1 MPEITKLQRQLD
13 LIAYLVGRRFPV
25 PVEELM
31 ENVSAYAEKWHTE
44 TEKSRA
50 TARRTFER
58 DKDELRA
65 FGIPL
70 RTVRYT
76 IEGMEEAEGY
86 EITRRD
92 FYLPYLKLVSQLS
105 GERPFRAPAR
115 PATFEI
121 KREDAPLALR
131 ALQRI
136 ADVPNFPLAREA
148 RSAFRKLAFDL
159 DSALFAEQRD
169 VVFADRINN
178 VELTENLRTLS
189 DALLK
194 RKTVEFRYRG
204 IYRGEETSREVNLY
218 GLLYQSGHWYAVGYD
233 LDRQD
238 LRIFRAARMSDV
250 AANKRAPNTP
260 DYEVPEKFRLDEYAG
275 RQPWELGDQDEPSVT
290 ARVLFRFPA
299 SLWAERNGHGALER
313 TLDDGSAVRAFTV
326 HQTNPFVRWLLGM
339 QDDVE
344 VLEPAALR
352 GELKAIAQRV
362 IDLHAEDDDDGE

>member
-1 MPEITKLQRQLD
+1 MTKPTKLQRQLD

-25 PVEELM
+25 SVEELM
-31 ENVSAYAEKWHTE
+31 ENVPAYAEKWRESDTA
-44 TEKSRA
+44 RA

-76 IEGMEEAEGY
+76 IDRGVEEVEGY
-86 EITRRD
+86 EIQRRD

-105 GERPFRAPAR
+105 GERPYSPPAR
-115 PATFEI
+115 AATLEI
-121 KREDAPLALR
+121 ERDDAPLALR

-159 DSALFAEQRD
+159 DPDAFTEQPD
-169 VVFADRINN
+169 VVFADRINHA
-178 VELTENLRTLS
+178 ELTANLRTLS

-194 RKTVEFRYRG
+194 RKTVTFQYRG
-204 IYRGEETSREVNLY
+204 IYRGEETSRDVNGY
-218 GLLYQSGHWYAVGYD
+218 GLLYQSGHWYLVGHD
-233 LDRQD
+233 TSREDI
-238 LRIFRAARMSDV
+238 RIFRAARMSDV
-250 AANKRAPNTP
+250 VANKKAPNTP
-260 DYEVPEKFRLDEYAG
+260 DYVLPEDFRLDDYVG
-275 RQPWELGDQDEPSVT
+275 RQPWELGDQDEPSIT

-299 SLWAERNGHGALER
+299 SLWAERNGHGTWEQTHAN
-313 TLDDGSAVRAFTV
+313 GSAVRAFTV

-344 VLEPAALR
+344 VLEPAALSA
-352 GELKAIAQRV
+352 ELKAIAQRV
-362 IDLHAEDDDDGE
+362 VDLHAEEDHERE